1 MISQF
6 ERYGFLGEFKIY
18 TFRNSFPNQ
27 VPTAQDLF
35 AQLEKL
41 HKSQRHTLERPPRK
55 LRIEQFRITPK
66 GYAELLFHLTDPN
79 IPDNVLADRTNGKL
93 RTLKRN
99 ASEDPAISAHVVIN
113 LSSDFDQSRH
123 YPSCIEN
130 MDYLPRSLVIQFFN
144 EWMAATLSQQIVRK
158 GEKEAKTF
166 QPRFEFVAPA
176 SQTIQESLENGGVLK
191 GVKWV
196 EDELVEQTFGDK
208 AFPVVKRTNVGMT
221 VKNRPTGDAAKQV
234 LADLCGQL
242 TGQKPKTVKVTIQ
255 DENDREKTVS
265 LDPARSNVLSNI
277 FIPQAHFDNFS
288 PPMDMCE
295 SNIRDELVK
304 KMQKALKE

>member
-18 TFRNSFPNQ
+18 TYRNLFPNQ
-27 VPTAQDLF
+27 VPTAKDLF
-35 AQLEKL
+35 AQLKNL
-41 HKSQRHTLERPPRK
+41 HKTQAHTLDRPPRK
-55 LRIEQFRITPK
+55 LRIEKFRITDN

-79 IPDNVLADRTNGKL
+79 IPDNVLANRTNGKL

-99 ASEDPAISAHVVIN
+99 PSEDPAISAHIVIN
-113 LSSDFDQSRH
+113 LSSDFDQSRY

-144 EWMAATLSQQIVRK
+144 EWMASTLSQQVVRK

-176 SQTIQESLENGGVLK
+176 SQTIQDSLENGGVLK

-208 AFPVVKRTNVGMT
+208 AYPVVKRTNVGMT
-221 VKNRPTGDAAKQV
+221 VKNRPSGAAAKQV
-234 LADLCGQL
+234 LADLYGKI
-242 TGQKPKTVKVTIQ
+242 TGQKPKTIKVTIQ

-288 PPMDMCE
+288 SPMDMCE
-295 SNIRDELVK
+295 ANIRDELVK
-304 KMQKALKE
+304 KMREALKE